1 MIWNR
6 MSFEAPNDLVDILS
20 ACLAD
25 LGIEGIE
32 IRDKIPLSEEDRRKL
47 FIDIL
52 PELPPDDGM
61 SEIVF
66 YAEPDVDPEKLADDL
81 REYLISIECETGF
94 LDGGIKAEISDDAD
108 WRDNWKAFFK
118 PFRIDDSI
126 VIKPTWEEVTD
137 LKDDDIVIEIDPQTA
152 FGSGSHETTKLC
164 VLALKK
170 HLKNK
175 MSVLDLGTGS
185 GILSIA
191 AGKLGAGELAATDID
206 ENATAI
212 AEENFSINKVSGVSL
227 FAGDVITDTELRK
240 KVGFKKYDIVVAN
253 ILADVIIPMSEF
265 VGEFMKPGAK
275 FISSGIID
283 MKEEQVREALLKNG
297 FTIEEVN
304 RMGDWVSF
312 TAVRKD

>member
-1 MIWNR
+1 MIWNQ

-32 IRDKIPLSEEDRRKL
+32 IRDKIPLSEEDRKKL

-66 YAEPDVDPEKLADDL
+66 YAEPDVDPEKLADAL
-81 REYLISIECETGF
+81 REYLMSIEAETGF
-94 LDGGIKAEISDDAD
+94 LDAGIKVEISDDAD
-108 WRDNWKAFFK
+108 WQDNWKAFFK
-118 PFRIDDSI
+118 PFRIDETI
-126 VIKPTWEEVTD
+126 VIKPTWEEVPD
-137 LKDDDIVIEIDPQTA
+137 PHDGDIVIEIDPKTA

-170 HLKNK
+170 HLREG

-185 GILSIA
+185 GILAIA
-191 AGKLGAGELAATDID
+191 AKKLGAGELAATDID

-212 AEENFSINKVSGVSL
+212 ADENFAINGVDGVAL
-227 FAGDVITDTELRK
+227 FAGDVITDSDLRK
-240 KVGFKKYDIVVAN
+240 KVGLKKYDIVVAN

-275 FISSGIID
+275 FVSSGIID
-283 MKEEQVREALLKNG
+283 MKEEQVREALLRNG
-297 FTIEEVN
+297 FIIEEVN
-304 RMGDWVSF
+304 KMGDWVSF
-312 TAVRKD
+312 TAVRG